1 MGLNIFLRDSL
12 TIEVHKPKH
21 GLCFSIPLFRSLAVP
36 LRCFGIILRNSLT
49 IEVHIPEVELR
60 SGISLFSK
68 RFEYFQRFFS
78 HQLYRLGFH
87 LPVGREFSS
96 GSLTVSW
103 EWPNYIPMA

>member
-21 GLCFSIPLFRSLAVP
+21 GLCFGIPLVRSLAVP
-36 LRCFGIILRNSLT
+36 LRRFGIILRNSLT

-68 RFEYFQRFFS
+68 RFEYFQRFLS
-78 HQLYRLGFH
+78 HQLYMLGFH

-103 EWPNYIPMA
+103 EWPNYIAMA